1 MTRPVEAACAAVIAA
16 ALFASAPAKA
26 QFAGIDENQMQQ
38 VAPMLE
44 MMKQQMGK
52 QRFAQLMKTMGPMM
66 EKVQGQGGLGGMA
79 SLDMGQMM
87 SALGSMK
94 GLLGNGNSSSHR
106 RHARAKARPP
116 AFLGTLIP
124 PRRRICQKCHVLPP
138 LPGRCHKR
146 APIYA

>member
-26 QFAGIDENQMQQ
+26 QFACIDENQMQQ
-38 VAPMLE
+38 VAPMLA

-52 QRFAQLMKTMGPMM
+52 QRFARSMKDMGPRM
-66 EKVQGQGGLGGMA
+66 EKGKGQGGLGGRA
-79 SLDMGQMM
+79 RLERGQLM

-94 GLLGNGNSSSHR
+94 GLLGNANSSSHR
-106 RHARAKARPP
+106 SHARAKGRPP